1 MTKII
6 IILLFLNTILISC
19 SSMQMKI
26 ESEPSEATVYLKDG
40 QKVKKLG
47 VTPLNISSDQYSD
60 VENFHLR
67 IEKEG
72 YRSHEIIVDK
82 RSVSSRA
89 KIFASM
95 NKEELEN
102 NSSNGINSNT
112 SSPISL
118 SQAQQHRG
126 LASIQ
131 SLLLQSQ
138 YAQAEVIARQFVVD
152 NPFSSVGWS
161 LLGNAYLLQNKNSLA
176 LESYQK
182 SLEYEPEN
190 EDTRRIVE
198 RLKNNTPQRSR

>member
-1 MTKII
+1 MMKTILV
-6 IILLFLNTILISC
+6 LLFLNSLIASC
-19 SSMQMKI
+19 TSMQMKI

-40 QKVKKLG
+40 QKIKKIG
-47 VTPLNISSDQYSD
+47 VTPLNINSEQYND

-72 YRSHEIIVDK
+72 YKSHEIIVDK
-82 RSVSSRA
+82 RSVTSRA

-95 NKEELEN
+95 NKMDLEN
-102 NSSNGINSNT
+102 NASNNASTGSSN
-112 SSPISL
+112 PISL
-118 SQAQQHRG
+118 IQAQQHRG

-138 YAQAEVIARQFVVD
+138 YAQAEVIARQFVVE

-161 LLGNAYLLQNKNSLA
+161 LLGNAYLLQNKSSLA
-176 LESYQK
+176 LEAYQK

-198 RLKNNTPQRSR
+198 RLKNDTPKRSR

>member
-1 MTKII
+1 MIKII
-6 IILLFLNTILISC
+6 LILLFLNLMLASC
-19 SSMQMKI
+19 SNMLMKI

-40 QKVKKLG
+40 QKMKKLG
-47 VTPLNISSDQYSD
+47 VTPLNINSDQYNN

-67 IEKEG
+67 IEKNG
-72 YRSHEIIVDK
+72 YKSHEIIVDK

-89 KIFASM
+89 NIFASM
-95 NKEELEN
+95 NKENLVN
-102 NSSNGINSNT
+102 NFQNGSTPLSTNSAA
-112 SSPISL
+112 L

-138 YAQAEVIARQFVVD
+138 YAQAETIARQFVVD

-161 LLGNAYLLQNKNSLA
+161 LLGNAYLLQNKNALA

-182 SLEYEPEN
+182 SLDYDPEN
-190 EDTRRIVE
+190 EDTRRIVD
-198 RLKNNTPQRSR
+198 RLKSNTPQRSR